1 MAEIMELKNIHF
13 SEIKIE
19 TSAYERNSE
28 GILIITSKL
37 TEYNSTKKME
47 TNILRNW
54 NEIIIS

>member
-13 SEIKIE
+13 TEIKIE

-37 TEYNSTKKME
+37 REYSSTKME

-54 NEIIIS
+54 NEISNKI